1 MWEKSLPPGEDPGV
15 AGEAGRM
22 RGRAIIRSEARAEGA
37 PFSGALG
44 RYQGTARKKAAAL
57 PEALRGALGV
67 TANPALPAERRDKSV
82 TWAGDFKA
90 LGAILRAGRG
100 RRQATSLAQQFSN

>member
-1 MWEKSLPPGEDPGV
+1 
-15 AGEAGRM
+15 
-22 RGRAIIRSEARAEGA
+22 
-37 PFSGALG
+37 
-44 RYQGTARKKAAAL
+44 L

-90 LGAILRAGRG
+90 LGAILRADSSSA
-100 RRQATSLAQQFSN
+100 RRAHLRCGKR